1 MSIPASTALTQS
13 QSDFVDN
20 LIITGDPKTAYLASF
35 ATSNPGAAQVNAS
48 KLLKMPKIR
57 QALRERSDNRITSFI
72 PTALKTLTDIASNPS
87 HKDASANAKHV
98 LALAGYQ
105 PHQVI
110 EVHKI
115 DTASKIKAITAMV
128 STLKGMGMVIDL
140 QALIPQGLLS
150 ISAPTIDED
159 DEFIGA

>member
-1 MSIPASTALTQS
+1 MDTRNELTEYQKE
-13 QSDFVDN
+13 FVRAYIV
-20 LIITGDPKTAYLASF
+20 LGDATEAYLASF
-35 ATSNPGAAQVNAS
+35 PTENRRSAMANAH
-48 KLLKMPKIR
+48 KLLTKSKIR
-57 QALRERSDNRITSFI
+57 EAIKAETDSRITSFA
-72 PTALKTLTDIASNPS
+72 PAALKTLTDIASNQT

-105 PHQVI
+105 PHQII

-128 STLKGMGMVIDL
+128 STLAGLGMVIDL
-140 QALIPQGLLS
+140 TKLVPATLIPS
-150 ISAPTIDED
+150 ITSVD